1 MVYIRLY
8 QSNKRRQAG
17 NKSDKKGEFVTSLKK
32 IQASR
37 EDKLVTKMAKRRF
50 CYLLK
55 ENPSI
60 KRRQTGNKSGKKA
73 SFVTCLKRW
82 LAEHKK
88 RPRFINTFSSREAC
102 RQDMGVAAGRK
113 NKMGAISYIGL

>member
-32 IQASR
+32 TKASR
-37 EDKLVTKMAKRRF
+37 EAKLVTKAAKSKF
-50 CYLLK
+50 CYQLK

-60 KRRQTGNKSGKKA
+60 KRRQTGNKSDKKED
-73 SFVTCLKRW
+73 FVTCLKKTKASKEDK
-82 LAEHKK
+82 LVTKVTKK
-88 RPRFINTFSSREAC
+88 KILLPA
-102 RQDMGVAAGRK
+102 
-113 NKMGAISYIGL
+113 

>member
-1 MVYIRLY
+1 
-8 QSNKRRQAG
+8 
-17 NKSDKKGEFVTSLKK
+17 
-32 IQASR
+32 
-37 EDKLVTKMAKRRF
+37 MAKRRF

-55 ENPSI
+55 ENQSI
-60 KRRQTGNKSGKKA
+60 KKRQTGNKSGKKA

-113 NKMGAISYIGL
+113 KMGAISYIGLKKDHFKTRSLSEI